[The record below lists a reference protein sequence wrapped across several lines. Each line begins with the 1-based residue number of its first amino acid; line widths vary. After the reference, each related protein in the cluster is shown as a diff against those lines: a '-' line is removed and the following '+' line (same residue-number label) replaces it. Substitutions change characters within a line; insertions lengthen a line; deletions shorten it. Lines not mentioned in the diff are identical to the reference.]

1 MSKVMVFS
9 LRSDYRW
16 QQNMEK
22 KTRSGRIVRVAPN
35 RKGRR
40 PRPSTLQL

>member
-9 LRSDYRW
+9 LRTDYRW

-22 KTRSGRIVRVAPN
+22 KDTLWSDC
-35 RKGRR
+35 
-40 PRPSTLQL
+40 PRGTESQGKTP